1 MEKGQR
7 GSRSWKK
14 GVVLSNKMNKT
25 VIVGV
30 ERTLRHPRYEKV
42 IKLQKKYYAHDES
55 NEIPVGAVVKIVETR
70 PVSKLKKW
78 RVADVEAST
87 ES

>member
-7 GSRSWKK
+7 GSRAWKR

-30 ERTLRHPRYEKV
+30 ERTLLHPRYSKV

-55 NEIPVGAVVKIVETR
+55 NEIAVGATVKIEETR
-70 PVSKLKKW
+70 PISKLKKW
-78 RVADVEAST
+78 RVTEVETSY
-87 ES
+87 